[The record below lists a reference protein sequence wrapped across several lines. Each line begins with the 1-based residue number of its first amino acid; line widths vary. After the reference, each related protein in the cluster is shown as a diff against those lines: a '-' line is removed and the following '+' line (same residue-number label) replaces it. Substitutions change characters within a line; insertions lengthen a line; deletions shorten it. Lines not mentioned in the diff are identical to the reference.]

1 MNNRSVSLL
10 GLVLLA
16 AGLVAC
22 HNKSEEDLPV
32 SMPSVIGLNGAG
44 ATFPYPIYSKWFDEY
59 KKLHPGVQINYQ
71 PIGSG
76 GGIKQFT
83 DGTVDFGASDG
94 PMTDEQLADFQKN
107 HNATA
112 LHFPTALGADV
123 PSYNLPGVAEELKFT
138 PEALAGIFLG
148 KITKWN
154 DPEIAR
160 ENPTVKLPA
169 VDIVV
174 CTALME
180 AALLTSG
187 ATISP
192 KSARNGDPRWGK
204 AHPRS
209 GRSASARTGTR
220 AFRAYCSKLQMRSAT
235 WN

>member
-1 MNNRSVSLL
+1 MRFRSSPRILLAQRRSNVRAAAAQFPLDIYLPMPIYGYANVCPRVKFGFFSGVLAPEDNSRTWRSKMNNRSVSLL

-112 LHFPTALGADV
+112 LHFPTALSADV
-123 PSYNLPGVAEELKFT
+123 PSYNLPGV
-138 PEALAGIFLG
+138 
-148 KITKWN
+148 
-154 DPEIAR
+154 
-160 ENPTVKLPA
+160 
-169 VDIVV
+169 
-174 CTALME
+174 
-180 AALLTSG
+180 
-187 ATISP
+187 
-192 KSARNGDPRWGK
+192 
-204 AHPRS
+204 
-209 GRSASARTGTR
+209 
-220 AFRAYCSKLQMRSAT
+220 
-235 WN
+235 

>member
-1 MNNRSVSLL
+1 LVSFLENAIWLQGELIVLAPENHFRTWRSKMANRSVSLL
-10 GLVLLA
+10 GFVLLA
-16 AGLVAC
+16 VGLVSC

-32 SMPSVIGLNGAG
+32 SMPNVISLNGAG
-44 ATFPYPIYSKWFDEY
+44 ATFPYPIYSKWVYEY
-59 KKLHPGVQINYQ
+59 KKLYPGVEINYQ

-112 LHFPTALGADV
+112 LHFPAVLGADV
-123 PSYNLPGVAEELKFT
+123 PSYNIPGVTEELKFT

-148 KITKWN
+148 EIKKWN

-169 VDIVV
+169 ADIV
-174 CTALME
+174 E
-180 AALLTSG
+180 STSV
-187 ATISP
+187 SV
-192 KSARNGDPRWGK
+192 R
-204 AHPRS
+204 
-209 GRSASARTGTR
+209 
-220 AFRAYCSKLQMRSAT
+220 
-235 WN
+235 